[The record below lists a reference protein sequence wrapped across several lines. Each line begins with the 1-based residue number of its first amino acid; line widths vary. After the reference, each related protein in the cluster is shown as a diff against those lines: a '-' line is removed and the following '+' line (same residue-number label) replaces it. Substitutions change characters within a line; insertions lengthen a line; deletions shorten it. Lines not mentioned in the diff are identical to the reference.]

1 MPALLFSF
9 LLMLLSSGTLEAST
23 CPEWSQPDA
32 HQAIEHLQRRLT
44 TWDEQYHGQGRSEV
58 ADELY
63 DQSRA
68 RLQQWQRCF
77 ALDTPAANPLSS
89 ASGPIAHPVPH
100 TGLHKLPD
108 ESAVRTWLMAKD
120 DVWVQPKV
128 DGVAATLIY
137 RQGRLVHLISRG
149 DGTHGHDWS
158 RHIPV
163 LSAVNQTL
171 PEPVDLL
178 LQGELY
184 WQLDN
189 HVQAHSGSLNARA
202 DVAGRLARKQLSD
215 ADGAR
220 IGLFAWGWPAGPQDP
235 AKRLARL
242 TELGFPLIGEYSQP
256 ISSASQAAHWR
267 EHWYRTP
274 LPFASDGVVLRQG
287 SHPPPERWQAHP
299 PHWTAAWKYP
309 LAQALAE
316 VRDVQFGIGRTGR
329 INPII
334 QVAPVQLDDRT
345 IRQVSVGSLQRW
357 QQLDIRPGDQVAI
370 SLAGLTIP
378 RLDAVVHRNPQR
390 QPLQV
395 PDPAA
400 YHPLSCWQPTPGCR
414 AQFLS
419 RLNWLSGKQGLNLTG
434 VGQGTWERLT
444 DSGHVTHLVDWLA
457 LPDSQLQHIPGLGER
472 SSKHLQ
478 QNFAQAR
485 QQPFSRWIRALGI
498 PAPSHLD
505 LGDNWLELAQRDTA
519 RWQQEAGICPRRA
532 AQLSA
537 FFRAPELQMLAEQ
550 LRQHAIEGF

>member
-9 LLMLLSSGTLEAST
+9 LLLVLSSGTLEAST

-137 RQGRLVHLISRG
+137 RQGRLAHLISRG

-158 RHIPV
+158 RHIPA

-171 PEPVDLL
+171 SEPVDLV

-220 IGLFAWGWPAGPQDP
+220 IGLFAWGW
-235 AKRLARL
+235 
-242 TELGFPLIGEYSQP
+242 
-256 ISSASQAAHWR
+256 
-267 EHWYRTP
+267 
-274 LPFASDGVVLRQG
+274 
-287 SHPPPERWQAHP
+287 
-299 PHWTAAWKYP
+299 
-309 LAQALAE
+309 
-316 VRDVQFGIGRTGR
+316 
-329 INPII
+329 
-334 QVAPVQLDDRT
+334 
-345 IRQVSVGSLQRW
+345 
-357 QQLDIRPGDQVAI
+357 
-370 SLAGLTIP
+370 
-378 RLDAVVHRNPQR
+378 
-390 QPLQV
+390 
-395 PDPAA
+395 
-400 YHPLSCWQPTPGCR
+400 QPTPGCR

-419 RLNWLSGKQGLNLTG
+419 RLNGLSGKQGLNLTG

-519 RWQQEAGICPRRA
+519 RWQQEAGIGPRRA

-537 FFRAPELQMLAEQ
+537 FFQAPELQMLAEQ